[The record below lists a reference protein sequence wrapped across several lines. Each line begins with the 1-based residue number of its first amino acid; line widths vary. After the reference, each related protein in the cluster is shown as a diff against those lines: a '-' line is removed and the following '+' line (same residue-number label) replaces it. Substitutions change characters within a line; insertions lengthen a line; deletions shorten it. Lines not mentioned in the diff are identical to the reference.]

1 MPGAVFTFCLRSGPW
16 QGARHPLSGSAD
28 TVAEFFSFG
37 INSILYLHGNSPEPF
52 TWVQKYGLPLLVT
65 TDPELTE
72 PVYKVVE
79 RWKVWLYKCS
89 AQKLGVV
96 ISNMESG
103 EVLERWQSDTECDE
117 AASNDRVPRDE
128 SQKALKVKSTGWPE
142 RPQPRWHPHRC
153 WACPAHWPAD
163 LHRQRHTCACK
174 VGRAQTTVCCQFW
187 ASPPSRVPLKDTPPS
202 EQHGSLQ
209 SPCQWLKEPGKTM
222 ESHVC
227 AFWDPVNCRSCFVS
241 MINF

>member
-1 MPGAVFTFCLRSGPW
+1 M
-16 QGARHPLSGSAD
+16 
-28 TVAEFFSFG
+28 
-37 INSILYLHGNSPEPF
+37 
-52 TWVQKYGLPLLVT
+52 QKYGLPLLVT

-128 SQKALKVKSTGWPE
+128 SQKALKVKSTG
-142 RPQPRWHPHRC
+142 
-153 WACPAHWPAD
+153 
-163 LHRQRHTCACK
+163 
-174 VGRAQTTVCCQFW
+174 
-187 ASPPSRVPLKDTPPS
+187 
-202 EQHGSLQ
+202 
-209 SPCQWLKEPGKTM
+209 
-222 ESHVC
+222 
-227 AFWDPVNCRSCFVS
+227 
-241 MINF
+241 